1 MVTEGRERV
10 SIAGSGR
17 VSGGVYESVS
27 VAGSGTITGDVEA
40 KTISTAGSCKIEG
53 SVKAEELKTAGSCKI
68 DGDVEAGELHASGSC
83 KIEGR
88 VKADVFKGAG
98 SQRIGKRLT
107 AGYIKLSG
115 SCQVGGDVEADKFVS
130 EGSFNID
137 GLLSADEIEIRLR
150 GDCQVKEIGGERV
163 EVRQKGTFGHF
174 AHSDAWKE
182 KLKAKQPR
190 AKEQFEK
197 LRERFGIDI
206 NIDFEKLADEL
217 GKLGESLGEI
227 GVHLGGFGGHG
238 RLETSIIEAD
248 EIYLE
253 STQAE
258 TVRGKRVIIGPDCQ
272 IESVEYEESCE
283 VDHSS
288 SVAHQQKV

>member
-17 VSGGVYESVS
+17 VSGGVYQSVT
-27 VAGSGTITGDVEA
+27 VAGSGTITGDVQA

-53 SVKAEELKTAGSCKI
+53 SVKAEELKTAGSCRI
-68 DGDVEAGELHASGSC
+68 DGDVEAGELHATGSC

-88 VKADVFKGAG
+88 VKADVFKASG
-98 SQRIGKRLT
+98 SQRIGKKLT
-107 AGYIKLSG
+107 ASYIKLSG

-130 EGSFNID
+130 EGAFTIE

-150 GDCQVKEIGGERV
+150 GDCRVQEIGGERV
-163 EVRQKGTFGHF
+163 EVRQKGAFGTEF
-174 AHSDAWKE
+174 SSEGLKE
-182 KLKAKQPR
+182 KLRAKQPR

-206 NIDFEKLADEL
+206 NIDFEKLAEEL

-238 RLETSIIEAD
+238 RLETSTIEAD

-253 STQAE
+253 ATQAQI
-258 TVRGKRVIIGPDCQ
+258 VRGKRVIIGPDCQ

-283 VDHSS
+283 VDESAR
-288 SVAHQQKV
+288 VAHQQKV